1 MGHVRTL
8 QANSD
13 LAEIWYY
20 VAIKSGSLDIADRLI
35 DSITDR
41 FFLLANYPNLGRA
54 RDEDLRQDLRSFSVG
69 EYIIIYRIRGAD
81 VVILRVLRGSRNM
94 EILFDF

>member
-13 LAEIWYY
+13 LDEIWYY
-20 VAIKSGSLDIADRLI
+20 VASHSGSLEIADRLI
-35 DSITDR
+35 DSITER
-41 FFLLANYPNLGRA
+41 FVLLANYPNLGRA
-54 RDEDLRQDLRSFSVG
+54 RDADLRPDLRSFTIG

-94 EILFDF
+94 EILFDS